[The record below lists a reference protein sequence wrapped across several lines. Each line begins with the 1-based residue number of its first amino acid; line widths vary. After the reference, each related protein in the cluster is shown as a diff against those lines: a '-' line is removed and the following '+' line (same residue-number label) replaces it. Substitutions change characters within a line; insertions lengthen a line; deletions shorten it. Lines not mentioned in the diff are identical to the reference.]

1 MKNWIKK
8 HATKKRLIGLCSIVA
23 VTSTVIGYNAANQ
36 TKAETRYVTGQ
47 VQRGLLITS
56 ITGTGQVSGENQVDF
71 KPKVSGDVTAILVKQ
86 GQQVKKDDVL
96 MELNRTDALKTVRDA
111 GQAVRDANISL
122 ASAKLSLTKL
132 KQPATG
138 VALLQAENAVNQAKR
153 DLEKLQQP
161 PDPLDIQ
168 TAEAQVQQAGLNA
181 KLSSDGK
188 TPQVVRNAYDA
199 AVLTLRGA
207 VQSMQNSLLDADNV
221 LAIDNTNANMNFA
234 NLFSVLDQGKKNLA
248 MTSYPLAKN
257 ALIST
262 KAATD
267 ALATENEDPA
277 KIDAATALT
286 KDALQKTTDILSAV
300 TDALRASLTSSS
312 FSQSS
317 LDSLTSKVLSDRTDA
332 NSKLSSVA
340 ALDQSIE
347 QAKNSYMSSGINLQ
361 QANTSLAKL
370 QKGPDAKDIAAA
382 NEKIVV
388 TEQQLSDAKAGA
400 SSIDIAISQN
410 SIDQRNSALQS
421 AQNK

>member
-1 MKNWIKK
+1 
-8 HATKKRLIGLCSIVA
+8 
-23 VTSTVIGYNAANQ
+23 
-36 TKAETRYVTGQ
+36 
-47 VQRGLLITS
+47 
-56 ITGTGQVSGENQVDF
+56 
-71 KPKVSGDVTAILVKQ
+71 VSGDVTAILVKQ